1 MNYLSF
7 EERDEYPIVFLVP
20 QIRKDAIEEAYLSD
34 HSIPKKDVLVLDL
47 HYNREKKTTPVK
59 EMRAY
64 LKEVLLPYA
73 AEYKAEY
80 LVVADGNYFKALS
93 GAKKIDANLGYVLDI
108 DPMFEDITRA
118 KVIYVPNYKAIFYA
132 PDDVKTKISLSMLA
146 LHRHRT
152 GLYVDPGKNI
162 IHYIETPESVD
173 EIRQALDELLK
184 MNVPLTV
191 DIEAFSLRATEAGI
205 GTIAFAWN
213 KHEGIAFKV
222 DYKDRGFYGD
232 QVHNEPVRELLRNFF
247 ENFQE
252 TLMYHNISYD
262 VTVLLYQLY
271 MDDITDTEGLLKG
284 MNVLLKDWEDTKL
297 ITYLATNSC
306 AGNSLGLK
314 DQAQEFAGN
323 YAEDDIKDIRK
334 IPAKQLLEYNLVDCL
349 STWFV
354 YEKQWN
360 QMVADNQLD
369 LYQGLFKDS
378 IVDIIQ
384 MQLTGMPLN
393 MERVLEV
400 EKILQDDMNKAMSS
414 IQSSPL
420 VQKFVYQLNEDW
432 VVMKNVTL
440 KKKRVTMEDAKE
452 VFNPGSSLQLQKL
465 LYEELGLPVLEVTA
479 SKQPATGG
487 TVLKGLMNH
496 TDDIVILELLAA
508 LVDLKAVDK
517 ILSAFIPAFKNAVKG
532 KDGWHYLI
540 GGYNLGGTVSGRLSS
555 NNPNMQQLPSGGKY
569 GKLIK
574 SCFQAPPGFLL
585 TGLDFDSLEDKIS
598 ALTTKDKNKLKVY
611 LDNFDGHSLRAYSYF
626 QEQMPDIT
634 ELLQKAESATKFWI
648 DKDGEYHCE

>member
-7 EERDEYPIVFLVP
+7 EKRDEYPVVFLVP
-20 QIRKDAIEEAYLSD
+20 QIRKDAIEEAYLTD
-34 HSIPKKDVLVLDL
+34 HNIPKKDVLILDL
-47 HYNREKKTTPVK
+47 HYSREKKTTPVK
-59 EMRAY
+59 EMRAF

-73 AEYKAEY
+73 AGYKAEY

-93 GAKKIDANLGYVLDI
+93 GVKKIDSNLGYVLDI

-118 KVIYVPNYKAIFYA
+118 KVVYVPNYKAIFYA
-132 PDDVKTKISLSMLA
+132 PEDVKAKISLSMLA

-162 IHYIETPESVD
+162 IHHIETPESVD
-173 EIRQALDELLK
+173 EIRQALDKLLK

-222 DYKDRGFYGD
+222 DYKELVTPEDGYFAKCVY
-232 QVHNEPVRELLRNFF
+232 NEPVRDLLRNFF

-252 TLMYHNISYD
+252 TLIYHNISYD

-271 MDDITDTEGLLKG
+271 MDDITDTVGLLKG
-284 MNVLLKDWEDTKL
+284 MGVLLKNWEDTKL

-334 IPAKQLLEYNLVDCL
+334 IPAKQLLVYNLVDCL

-354 YEKQWN
+354 YEKHWN
-360 QMVADNQLD
+360 QMVSDNQLD

-378 IVDIIQ
+378 IVDIVQ
-384 MQLTGMPLN
+384 MQLTGMPMN
-393 MERVLEV
+393 MERVHEV
-400 EKILQDDMNKAMSS
+400 EKILQKDADDANHK

-420 VQKFVYQLNEDW
+420 VQEFIGTLNENW
-432 VVMKNVTL
+432 VAMKNVTL
-440 KKKRVTMEDAKE
+440 KKKRVTLADAKE
-452 VFNPGSSLQLQKL
+452 VFNPSSPLQLQSL
-465 LYEELGLPVLEVTA
+465 LYEQIGLPIIDLTT

-487 TVLKGLMNH
+487 TVLEKLKNH
-496 TDDIVILELLAA
+496 TQEPRVLELLDA
-508 LVDLKAVDK
+508 LIDLKAVDK
-517 ILSAFIPAFKNAVKG
+517 ILSAFIPAFKNAERG

-555 NNPNMQQLPSGGKY
+555 NNPNMQQL
-569 GKLIK
+569 
-574 SCFQAPPGFLL
+574 
-585 TGLDFDSLEDKIS
+585 
-598 ALTTKDKNKLKVY
+598 
-611 LDNFDGHSLRAYSYF
+611 
-626 QEQMPDIT
+626 
-634 ELLQKAESATKFWI
+634 
-648 DKDGEYHCE
+648 